1 MTPHPSIT
9 ISDLAVRLGVSHST
23 ISRALAPGAGR
34 RRMSMETRERIVQ
47 AAKQLG
53 YRPNAVA
60 RNLVSRRTHSI
71 GIIVRHFNDP
81 FYSNMIQEIHV
92 RLTAGHYF
100 GVFFSARDQKEYLNA
115 VDSLESRRVEGI
127 ISVSPRPEERDR
139 ISQVHVPVVYYG
151 IGSRAESW
159 VGPDHF
165 QGAGLAMAH
174 LLEAGHRK
182 IGFIGRT
189 ERQNLRCQGYRS
201 ALRQNGLPC
210 LEDWIRQSGETQLVK
225 SVGGMLQSG
234 YEQMRGLLALKNRP
248 TAVLC
253 HNDVI
258 AIGAQRAVLEAGLRV
273 PEDMALIGFDA
284 LREGAYAAVPLTT
297 VDPQLE
303 RIVEHLTGSVIQSIE
318 RRETTTKP
326 VQIRIE
332 PALIV
337 RESTRGRRNSS
348 PKSKTV

>member
-1 MTPHPSIT
+1 MKLQPSIT

-53 YRPNAVA
+53 YRPNALA

-92 RLTAGHYF
+92 RLTAGQYF

-127 ISVSPRPEERDR
+127 ISVSPCPEERDR

-151 IGSRAESW
+151 IGSRAENW

-165 QGAGLAMAH
+165 RGAGLALEH
-174 LLEAGHRK
+174 LLECGHRK
-182 IGFIGRT
+182 IGYIGRT
-189 ERQNLRCQGYRS
+189 ERQNPRCQGYRS
-201 ALRQNGLPC
+201 ALRRNSLPC
-210 LEDWIRQSGETQLVK
+210 PEEWIRQSGETPLVK
-225 SVGGMLQSG
+225 SVGGLMQSG
-234 YEQMRGLLALKNRP
+234 YEQMLGLLALKNRP

-253 HNDVI
+253 HNDVV
-258 AIGAQRAVLEAGLRV
+258 AIGAQRAVLESGLRV

-284 LREGAYAAVPLTT
+284 LREGEYAAVPLTT

-303 RIVEHLTGSVIQSIE
+303 RIVDLLTGSVIQSIE
-318 RRETTTKP
+318 RREMTTKP
-326 VQIRIE
+326 LQIRIE
-332 PALIV
+332 PSLII
-337 RESTRGRRNSS
+337 RESTRGRLKSRE
-348 PKSKTV
+348 KSKSI